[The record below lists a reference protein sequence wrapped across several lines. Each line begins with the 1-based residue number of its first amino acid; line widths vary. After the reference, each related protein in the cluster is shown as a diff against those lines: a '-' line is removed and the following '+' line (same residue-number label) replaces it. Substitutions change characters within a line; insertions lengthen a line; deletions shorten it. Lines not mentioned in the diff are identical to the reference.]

1 MVKVNSSPIPKDHF
15 VLPHHAVFKEGSS
28 TTKLRVVFDA
38 SAKTSSSQSLNDILF
53 KGPTIQDGLFSNL
66 VKFRF
71 PQYVFSADIAKMYR
85 HIWYKAGTIP
95 SYKVHKTNF

>member
-1 MVKVNSSPIPKDHF
+1 MQF
-15 VLPHHAVFKEGSS
+15 FKEGSS

-38 SAKTSSSQSLNDILF
+38 SAKTSSPQSLNDILF

-71 PQYVFSADIAKMYR
+71 SQYVFSADIAKMYR
-85 HIWYKAGTIP
+85 QIFVSEQDQNLQLLFLKKSSI
-95 SYKVHKTNF
+95 